1 MTVVEKSSDSAVYR
15 PTNYLYFLMTVAV
28 ECGDSLSG
36 IWPIMRKID
45 WWRFSGRWWPKSTC
59 TLLLHFFSEP
69 LLGSLLALVAL
80 LAPDI
85 DLGLLTVLSEVW

>member
-1 MTVVEKSSDSAVYR
+1 M
-15 PTNYLYFLMTVAV
+15 
-28 ECGDSLSG
+28 
-36 IWPIMRKID
+36 WKID
-45 WWRFSGRWWPKSTC
+45 WWQFSGRWWAKSTG

-80 LAPDI
+80 LAADI